1 MFDLRYHVA
10 SLTAVF
16 LALVIGILV
25 GVGISGQ
32 GFVRDA
38 ERDSFNRR
46 IAALDAQLEEESLRA
61 EELEE
66 RQDAAQEFVESA
78 YPVLAAERLR
88 DVDVAVLVVGSFDGS
103 LDAVEDAIGDA
114 NGDVVRVR
122 ALTVPLPTD
131 EVDGALNADEELAE
145 YAGADEVDDLG
156 RELAQEYVDGGETP
170 LWDALTS
177 DLVSRRE
184 GSSFADAA
192 AVVVIRQAQPQQRE
206 TARFLAGLYR
216 GFANA
221 GVPAVGVEAQPGETP
236 AIPVFSRAGLS
247 TVDGVDTPL
256 GKLAL
261 VLLLGGSERGDYG
274 VRETAGDGILPP
286 IEPLP
291 AAGEA

>member
-46 IAALDAQLEEESLRA
+46 IASLDAQLTEAERDS
-61 EELEE
+61 EELER
-66 RQDAAQEFVESA
+66 RQEAAAAFVESA
-78 YPVLAAERLR
+78 YPVLAEGRLR
-88 DVDVAVLVVGSFDGS
+88 AVDVAVLVIGPYDAA
-103 LDAVEDAIGDA
+103 AVEDAIEDADGDL
-114 NGDVVRVR
+114 VRMR
-122 ALTVPLPTD
+122 ALNVPLPTED
-131 EVDGALNADEELAE
+131 VLAALASDEELDE
-145 YAGADEVDDLG
+145 YADEDELDDLG
-156 RELAQEYVDGGETP
+156 RALADEFVDGGDTP
-170 LWDALTS
+170 LWDALTG
-177 DLVSRRE
+177 DLVSQRR

-192 AVVVIRQAQPQQRE
+192 AVVVIRQAEPQQRE

-216 GFANA
+216 GLASA
-221 GVPAVGVEAQPGETP
+221 GVPAVGVEPTRVEEP
-236 AIPVFSRAGLS
+236 AIPVFSRYGLS

-261 VLLLGGSERGDYG
+261 ILLLAGSERGDFG
-274 VRETAGDGILPP
+274 VRETATDGILPT

-291 AAGEA
+291 ASEE